1 MENLRFKSYE
11 YKNLRKQYS
20 NYEEFHFLDIWELH
34 KKFKRHN
41 KIFKLAS
48 KIENINMPYIDIFLI
63 RFFCKLFDFLR
74 WKFYD
79 FLILLIQGY
88 QFNLFGVTCYCG
100 KQGSGKT
107 IGVVR
112 EVEKLKEQFPKA
124 IVCTNIDYINQDVR
138 LTSWLQ
144 LLELR
149 NGKDG
154 VIFVIDEVQNQG
166 LDWTKFPD
174 SLMRV
179 ITQQRKQ
186 NIKIFLTAQVYK
198 TVVIQLRR
206 QCFDVVECKT
216 FFGRWTRYKCYDAE
230 EYNNVIDN
238 PTPEKKIKLPKKYRD
253 SFIQSNYI
261 RALYDT
267 SQVVYGLSDFDKLC
281 SDERMTKYMVN
292 NKKLKYLFVRI
303 NGKIKRYGYSKPTDF
318 KEDFV
323 L

>member
-11 YKNLRKQYS
+11 YKNLRKQYLEM
-20 NYEEFHFLDIWELH
+20 EEFHFLDIWDVH
-34 KKFKRHN
+34 KKFKFQN
-41 KIFKLAS
+41 KIYKIAK
-48 KIENINMPYIDIFLI
+48 KIENIKIPYLDLFLI
-63 RFFCKLFDFLR
+63 RWFCKLLDFMR
-74 WKFYD
+74 WKLYD
-79 FLILLIQGY
+79 FLIFLITGP
-88 QFNLFGVTCYCG
+88 QFSLFGVTCFCG

-112 EVEKLKEQFPKA
+112 EVERLKELYPKS

-174 SLMRV
+174 TLMRV

-216 FFGRWTRYKCYDAE
+216 FFGRWTTYKCYDAE

-238 PTPEKKIKLPKKYRD
+238 PTPEKKIKLPKKYKD
-253 SFIQSNYI
+253 SFIQDNNI
-261 RALYDT
+261 RNLYDT
-267 SQVVYGLSDFDKLC
+267 SQVVYGLKDFDLLC
-281 SDERMTKYMVN
+281 SDERAAKLVETE
-292 NKKLKYLFVRI
+292 KKLKFLYTRI
-303 NGKIKRYGYSKPTDF
+303 NGKEKRLGYFNNENSDV
-318 KEDFV
+318 E
-323 L
+323 LL